1 LVRVLATSSSVA
13 DSSERTETG
22 LAIPLFKDV
31 LDYKGRHREVMG
43 GRGWTELFFLDEAVA
58 LAAGHHH
65 ARQGFL
71 DSFGVWTVPVCLL
84 RIRGDPRDRGFADSP
99 LEESGFEPLVP
110 LTLNPTNA
118 GERDEKKRSSSW

>member
-1 LVRVLATSSSVA
+1 
-13 DSSERTETG
+13 
-22 LAIPLFKDV
+22 
-31 LDYKGRHREVMG
+31 VMG

-99 LEESGFEPLVP
+99 LEGTGFEPPVP
-110 LTLNPTNA
+110 LLRKGLSAVARRPI
-118 GERDEKKRSSSW
+118 SWIGS